1 MVTVRYTD
9 GSMFQIPDASGY
21 FDRFIAGMVHFFE
34 TGEGVVDKRE
44 TISVMAMIEAAHKA
58 EEKPGEWVDID
69 D

>member
-1 MVTVRYTD
+1 
-9 GSMFQIPDASGY
+9 
-21 FDRFIAGMVHFFE
+21 MVHFFE
-34 TGEGVVDKRE
+34 TGEGAVDKNE